1 MARRQSA
8 DLNRSRLPT
17 NALLNRLLTSKK
29 GLPMEKKASHKL
41 RPVSQD
47 GSAES
52 DEVLQLGKRALLNSL
67 APLCGSDS
75 LESLRIA
82 VLALKD
88 RVLTPESEL
97 RSDVPADEAIEFG
110 TVHLSSEFDQI
121 VTSQTLERAVYYL
134 ERLIKSITEVRTSEV
149 NDINLNRWKEYSDI
163 YLDSLWRIERRD
175 DTGAHNAGYWGN
187 FVPQIP
193 FQMMRRYTKKGDWV
207 LDAFAGCGTTLIE
220 GKRLGRNTIGIE
232 LQPEIAEKARSI
244 VARQVDVNQVVSEIV
259 VGDSS
264 AIDYSALLAG
274 FAQKSVQLV
283 ILHPPYWDIIRFSD
297 DPQDL
302 SNATSIDSF
311 LETLGSVID
320 RAAGVL
326 DKGRYLVM
334 VIGDKYAKGEWV
346 PLGFR
351 AMNEVLKRDFI
362 LKSIVVKNFEETTG
376 KRQQKE
382 LWRYRALVGGFYIFK
397 HEYVI
402 IFRKR

>member
-1 MARRQSA
+1 MQ
-8 DLNRSRLPT
+8 
-17 NALLNRLLTSKK
+17 
-29 GLPMEKKASHKL
+29 KKAPHRL
-41 RPVSQD
+41 TAISQVE
-47 GSAES
+47 SAES
-52 DEVLQLGKRALLNSL
+52 DEVLQLGKKSLLGNL
-67 APLCGSDS
+67 TPLISSDS

-82 VLALKD
+82 ALALKE

-97 RSDVPADEAIEFG
+97 RSKAPSDEAIEF
-110 TVHLSSEFDQI
+110 TAAHLSSEFDQI
-121 VTSQTLERAVYYL
+121 LTSQTRERAVYYI
-134 ERLIKSITEVRTSEV
+134 ERLVKSITEIRTSEI

-175 DTGAHNAGYWGN
+175 DSGAHNAGYWGN

-220 GKRLGRNTIGIE
+220 GKRLGRNAIGIE
-232 LQPEIAEKARSI
+232 LQPEIAEKARGI
-244 VARQVDVNQVVSEIV
+244 VAKQADSNQVVAEIV

-264 AIDYSALLAG
+264 AIDYSALLNG
-274 FAQKSVQLV
+274 FGQKSVQLV

-311 LETLGSVID
+311 LETLGRVID

-326 DKGRYLVM
+326 DRGRYLVL

-376 KRQQKE
+376 KRQQRE

-402 IFRKR
+402 VFRKR